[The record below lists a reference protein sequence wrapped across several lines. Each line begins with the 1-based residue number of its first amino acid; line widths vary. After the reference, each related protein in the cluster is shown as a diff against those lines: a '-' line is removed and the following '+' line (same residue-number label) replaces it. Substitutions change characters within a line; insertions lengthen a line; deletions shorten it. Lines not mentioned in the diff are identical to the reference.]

1 MSKVPPSQ
9 DQPDGVDEQYRRAS
23 ALDPSRPSEA
33 VRRAVLAH
41 AAQLATGLALRDEG
55 SKSKPTRTAVNQAWW
70 RPAILG
76 TLAAAALAG
85 LVIVPRFLAL
95 RSPPAAAAPSAEGS
109 VPNTA
114 PVLVAQAPD
123 TRTDEPAPSPPAVG
137 PESTAEPRASTRSV
151 DMPSHTGR
159 ARPKVNAAV
168 SDGPAPVVAESASVA
183 PPARGK
189 AQSTDARVADLEAR
203 QRRAPSN
210 TSATTAIT
218 AAPRLGVAV
227 TPTDAPADPAA
238 AFRRAAEIGD
248 LSGLQALL
256 EKQADIDSHDA
267 VGRTALMLA
276 TLHGQTNAVAALL
289 AYGADPN
296 AADADGTTPLQ
307 AAKTGDHPAIVA
319 ALQRYGA
326 R

>member
-9 DQPDGVDEQYRRAS
+9 DQPDDVADQYRRAS

-41 AAQLATGLALRDEG
+41 AAQLVAKRATRDEG
-55 SKSKPTRTAVNQAWW
+55 SVIKSTRRAVNQAWW

-85 LVIVPRFLAL
+85 LVVAPRFLAL
-95 RSPPAAAAPSAEGS
+95 RSLPAAATPSAEGS
-109 VPNTA
+109 VAA
-114 PVLVAQAPD
+114 PTSVAQAPD
-123 TRTDEPAPSPPAVG
+123 TRTDERAASAPAAG
-137 PESTAEPRASTRSV
+137 PESTAKPRASTRSA
-151 DMPSHTGR
+151 DMPTAR
-159 ARPKVNAAV
+159 ARPKVNAPV
-168 SDGPAPVVAESASVA
+168 RDGPAAVVAETASAA
-183 PPARGK
+183 PRARGE
-189 AQSTDARVADLEAR
+189 AQSTDALGAGLEAR
-203 QRRAPSN
+203 QR
-210 TSATTAIT
+210 
-218 AAPRLGVAV
+218 LGAAV
-227 TPTDAPADPAA
+227 TPTNAAVDPAA
-238 AFRRAAEIGD
+238 AFRRAAEMGD
-248 LSGLQALL
+248 LSGLKALL
-256 EKQADIDSHDA
+256 EKQADIDSRDA

-276 TLHGQTNAVAALL
+276 TLHGQSNAVAVLL

-307 AAKTGDHPAIVA
+307 AAKAGDHPAIVA

>member
-1 MSKVPPSQ
+1 MSKVPPSH
-9 DQPDGVDEQYRRAS
+9 DQPDDVDDQYRRAS

-41 AAQLATGLALRDEG
+41 AAQLAAERATRVEG
-55 SKSKPTRTAVNQAWW
+55 SKTNSTRTAVNEAWW

-85 LVIVPRFLAL
+85 LMIAPRFLVQ
-95 RSPPAAAAPSAEGS
+95 PAQVSQ
-109 VPNTA
+109 PNTA
-114 PVLVAQAPD
+114 PALAAPAPD
-123 TRTDEPAPSPPAVG
+123 TRAEERAPSAPAVS
-137 PESTAEPRASTRSV
+137 PERTAKPGASTRNA
-151 DMPSHTGR
+151 DMLSHTGGTQPKANARASGAAAPAAAETAVAAR
-159 ARPKVNAAV
+159 AR
-168 SDGPAPVVAESASVA
+168 AE
-183 PPARGK
+183 
-189 AQSTDARVADLEAR
+189 AQSTGAIAGRLQSGR
-203 QRRAPSN
+203 QRVPRN
-210 TSATTAIT
+210 TSLATATS
-218 AAPRLGVAV
+218 AAPRISEA
-227 TPTDAPADPAA
+227 TADPAA

-248 LSGLQALL
+248 LSRLQMLL
-256 EKQADIDSHDA
+256 EKQTDIDSRDA

-289 AYGADPN
+289 AYGADPS

-307 AAKTGDHPAIVA
+307 AARAGDHPAIVA

>member
-1 MSKVPPSQ
+1 MSKGPPSQ
-9 DQPDGVDEQYRRAS
+9 DQPDDVDDQYRRAS

-41 AAQLATGLALRDEG
+41 AAQLVAKRTTSDEG
-55 SKSKPTRTAVNQAWW
+55 SMIKSTRTAVNQAWW

-85 LVIVPRFLAL
+85 LVVAPRFLAL
-95 RSPPAAAAPSAEGS
+95 RSPPAAATPSAD
-109 VPNTA
+109 
-114 PVLVAQAPD
+114 LVAQAPD
-123 TRTDEPAPSPPAVG
+123 TRTDERAASAPAVG
-137 PESTAEPRASTRSV
+137 PESTAKPRASTRSA
-151 DMPSHTGR
+151 DIPTGR
-159 ARPKVNAAV
+159 ARPKVNAPA
-168 SDGPAPVVAESASVA
+168 SDGPAPVVAETARAA
-183 PPARGK
+183 PRARGE
-189 AQSTDARVADLEAR
+189 AQRTDAMVAGVEAR
-203 QRRAPSN
+203 ERRAPSN

-218 AAPRLGVAV
+218 AVPRLGAAV
-227 TPTDAPADPAA
+227 TPADVAVDPGAA
-238 AFRRAAEIGD
+238 LRRAAEIGD
-248 LSGLQALL
+248 LSGLKTLL
-256 EKQADIDSHDA
+256 EKQADIDSRDA

-276 TLHGQTNAVAALL
+276 TLHGQTNGVAVLL

-307 AAKTGDHPAIVA
+307 AAKAGDHPAIVA

>member
-9 DQPDGVDEQYRRAS
+9 DQPDDVDDQYRRAS

-41 AAQLATGLALRDEG
+41 AAQLVAKRATRDAG
-55 SKSKPTRTAVNQAWW
+55 SMIKTTRTAVNQAWW

-85 LVIVPRFLAL
+85 LVVAPRFLAL
-95 RSPPAAAAPSAEGS
+95 RSLPPAATPSAEGS
-109 VPNTA
+109 VPN
-114 PVLVAQAPD
+114 APD
-123 TRTDEPAPSPPAVG
+123 TRTDERAASAPAAG
-137 PESTAEPRASTRSV
+137 PESTAKPRASTRGA
-151 DMPSHTGR
+151 DMPIAR
-159 ARPKVNAAV
+159 ARPKVDAPV
-168 SDGPAPVVAESASVA
+168 RDGPAPVVAETASAA
-183 PPARGK
+183 PRARGE
-189 AQSTDARVADLEAR
+189 AQSTDAMGAGLEAR
-203 QRRAPSN
+203 QR
-210 TSATTAIT
+210 
-218 AAPRLGVAV
+218 LGAAV
-227 TPTDAPADPAA
+227 TPTDAAVDPAA
-238 AFRRAAEIGD
+238 AFRRAAEMGD
-248 LSGLQALL
+248 LAGLKALL
-256 EKQADIDSHDA
+256 ENQADIDSRDA

-276 TLHGQTNAVAALL
+276 TLHGQSNAVAVLL

-307 AAKTGDHPAIVA
+307 AAKAGDHPAIVA

>member
-9 DQPDGVDEQYRRAS
+9 DQPDDVDDQYRRAS

-41 AAQLATGLALRDEG
+41 AAQLVAKRATRDAG
-55 SKSKPTRTAVNQAWW
+55 SMIKSTRRAVNQAWW

-85 LVIVPRFLAL
+85 LVVAPRFLAL
-95 RSPPAAAAPSAEGS
+95 RSLPPAATPSAEGS
-109 VPNTA
+109 VPN
-114 PVLVAQAPD
+114 APD
-123 TRTDEPAPSPPAVG
+123 TRTDERAASAPAAG
-137 PESTAEPRASTRSV
+137 PESTAKPRASTRGA
-151 DMPSHTGR
+151 DMPSAR
-159 ARPKVNAAV
+159 AGPKVNAPV
-168 SDGPAPVVAESASVA
+168 RDGPAPVVAETASAA
-183 PPARGK
+183 PRARGE
-189 AQSTDARVADLEAR
+189 AQSTDAMGAGLEAR
-203 QRRAPSN
+203 QR
-210 TSATTAIT
+210 
-218 AAPRLGVAV
+218 LGAAV
-227 TPTDAPADPAA
+227 TPTDAAVDPAA
-238 AFRRAAEIGD
+238 AFRRAADMGD
-248 LSGLQALL
+248 LAGLKALL
-256 EKQADIDSHDA
+256 EKQADIDSRDA

-276 TLHGQTNAVAALL
+276 TLHGQSNAVAVLL

-307 AAKTGDHPAIVA
+307 AAKAGDHPAIVA

>member
-9 DQPDGVDEQYRRAS
+9 DQPDDVDDQYRRAS

-41 AAQLATGLALRDEG
+41 AAQLVAKRATRDEG
-55 SKSKPTRTAVNQAWW
+55 SMIKSTRRAVNQAWW

-85 LVIVPRFLAL
+85 LVVAPRFLAL
-95 RSPPAAAAPSAEGS
+95 RSLPAAATPSAEGS
-109 VPNTA
+109 VPNAA
-114 PVLVAQAPD
+114 PALVAQAPD
-123 TRTDEPAPSPPAVG
+123 TRTDERAASAPAVG
-137 PESTAEPRASTRSV
+137 PESTAKPRASTRSA
-151 DMPSHTGR
+151 DMPTGG
-159 ARPKVNAAV
+159 ARPKVNAPA
-168 SDGPAPVVAESASVA
+168 SDGPAPVVAETASVA
-183 PPARGK
+183 PRARGE
-189 AQSTDARVADLEAR
+189 AQSTDAMVAG
-203 QRRAPSN
+203 QRRVPGN

-218 AAPRLGVAV
+218 TVPRLGAAV
-227 TPTDAPADPAA
+227 TPTDAPVDPAA
-238 AFRRAAEIGD
+238 ALRRAAEIGD
-248 LSGLQALL
+248 LSGLKALL
-256 EKQADIDSHDA
+256 EKHADIDSRDA
-267 VGRTALMLA
+267 VGRTAVMLA
-276 TLHGQTNAVAALL
+276 TLHGQTNAVAVLL

-307 AAKTGDHPAIVA
+307 AAKAGDHPAIVA

>member
-9 DQPDGVDEQYRRAS
+9 EQPDDVDDQYRRAS

-41 AAQLATGLALRDEG
+41 AAQLVAKRATRDEG
-55 SKSKPTRTAVNQAWW
+55 SMIKSTRRAVNQAWW

-85 LVIVPRFLAL
+85 LVVAPRFLAL
-95 RSPPAAAAPSAEGS
+95 RSPPAAATASEGS
-109 VPNTA
+109 VPNAA
-114 PVLVAQAPD
+114 PALVAQAPD
-123 TRTDEPAPSPPAVG
+123 TRTDERAASAPAVG
-137 PESTAEPRASTRSV
+137 PESTAKPRASTRSA
-151 DMPSHTGR
+151 DMPTGG
-159 ARPKVNAAV
+159 ARPKVNAPA
-168 SDGPAPVVAESASVA
+168 SDGPAPVVAETASVA
-183 PPARGK
+183 PRPRGE
-189 AQSTDARVADLEAR
+189 AQSTDAMVAG
-203 QRRAPSN
+203 QRRAPGN

-218 AAPRLGVAV
+218 AVPRLGAAV
-227 TPTDAPADPAA
+227 TPTDAAVDPAA
-238 AFRRAAEIGD
+238 AFRRAAEMGD
-248 LSGLQALL
+248 LSGLKALL
-256 EKQADIDSHDA
+256 EKQADIDSRDA

-276 TLHGQTNAVAALL
+276 TLHGQSNAVAVLL

-307 AAKTGDHPAIVA
+307 AAKAGDHPAIVA

>member
-9 DQPDGVDEQYRRAS
+9 DQPDDVADQYRRAS

-41 AAQLATGLALRDEG
+41 AAQLVAKRATSDEG
-55 SKSKPTRTAVNQAWW
+55 SMIKSTRTAVSQAWW

-85 LVIVPRFLAL
+85 LVVAPRFLAL
-95 RSPPAAAAPSAEGS
+95 RSPPAAATPSA
-109 VPNTA
+109 A
-114 PVLVAQAPD
+114 LLAQAPD
-123 TRTDEPAPSPPAVG
+123 TRTDERAASAPAAG
-137 PESTAEPRASTRSV
+137 PESTAKPRASTRSADV
-151 DMPSHTGR
+151 PTGR
-159 ARPKVNAAV
+159 ARPKVNAPA
-168 SDGPAPVVAESASVA
+168 SDGPAPVVAETESVA
-183 PPARGK
+183 PRARGE
-189 AQSTDARVADLEAR
+189 AQSTGAMVAGVEAR

-210 TSATTAIT
+210 SSATTAIT
-218 AAPRLGVAV
+218 AEPRLGAAV
-227 TPTDAPADPAA
+227 TPTDAPVDAAA

-248 LSGLQALL
+248 LSALKALL
-256 EKQADIDSHDA
+256 EKQADIDSRDA

-276 TLHGQTNAVAALL
+276 TLHSQTNAVAVLL

-307 AAKTGDHPAIVA
+307 AAKAGDHPAIVA

>member
-9 DQPDGVDEQYRRAS
+9 EQPDDVDDQYRRAS

-41 AAQLATGLALRDEG
+41 ATQLVAKRATGDEG
-55 SKSKPTRTAVNQAWW
+55 STIKSTRTAVNQAWW

-85 LVIVPRFLAL
+85 LVVAPRFLAL
-95 RSPPAAAAPSAEGS
+95 RSPAAATPSA
-109 VPNTA
+109 A
-114 PVLVAQAPD
+114 LVAQAPA
-123 TRTDEPAPSPPAVG
+123 TRTDERAASAPAVG
-137 PESTAEPRASTRSV
+137 A

-159 ARPKVNAAV
+159 ARPKANAPA
-168 SDGPAPVVAESASVA
+168 SDGTAPVVAETASAA
-183 PPARGK
+183 PRARGL
-189 AQSTDARVADLEAR
+189 AQSTDAMVAG
-203 QRRAPSN
+203 
-210 TSATTAIT
+210 AIT
-218 AAPRLGVAV
+218 AVPRLGAAV
-227 TPTDAPADPAA
+227 TPASAAVDPAV
-238 AFRRAAEIGD
+238 AFRRAAETGD
-248 LSGLQALL
+248 LEGLKAQL
-256 EKQADIDSHDA
+256 EKQADVDSRDA

-276 TLHGQTNAVAALL
+276 TLRGQASAVAVLL

-307 AAKTGDHPAIVA
+307 AAKAGDHPAIVA

>member
-9 DQPDGVDEQYRRAS
+9 DQPDDVDDQYRRAS
-23 ALDPSRPSEA
+23 VLDPSRPSEA

-41 AAQLATGLALRDEG
+41 AAELVAKRATRDEG
-55 SKSKPTRTAVNQAWW
+55 SMIKSTRTAVHQAWW

-85 LVIVPRFLAL
+85 LVVAPRFLAL
-95 RSPPAAAAPSAEGS
+95 RPPPAAATPSVA
-109 VPNTA
+109 
-114 PVLVAQAPD
+114 LVAQAPD
-123 TRTDEPAPSPPAVG
+123 TRTDERAASAPAVG
-137 PESTAEPRASTRSV
+137 PESTAKPRASTRSA
-151 DMPSHTGR
+151 DMPTGR
-159 ARPKVNAAV
+159 PRPKVNAPA
-168 SDGPAPVVAESASVA
+168 SDGPAPVVAEPASVA
-183 PPARGK
+183 PRAM
-189 AQSTDARVADLEAR
+189 VAGVEAR
-203 QRRAPSN
+203 QQREPGN
-210 TSATTAIT
+210 ISATPVIT
-218 AAPRLGVAV
+218 AAPRLGAA
-227 TPTDAPADPAA
+227 PTDAPADPAT

-248 LSGLQALL
+248 LSGLKALL
-256 EKQADIDSHDA
+256 EKQADIDSRDA

-276 TLHGQTNAVAALL
+276 TRHGQTDAVAVLL

-307 AAKTGDHPAIVA
+307 AAKAGDHPAIVA